1 MPLCLVAGCLGN
13 ERMREY
19 NLGSFVSKFLLIQD
33 NSVLTTQLLLLAPFF
48 SWPGLR
54 SLRKTESP
62 AAVSQGSRTSQ
73 TTKSYAFITLTLIT
87 VFSLI
92 STIFRLPVTPP
103 KPHKQGKTDKRLF
116 NAGIWTV
123 HFGFDNEGH
132 DSQRGMRELIRD
144 MELDVV
150 GLLETDL
157 QRTAFGHRD
166 LTRVLVEDLGYVSV
180 PSLNPLFGVP
190 T

>member
-1 MPLCLVAGCLGN
+1 
-13 ERMREY
+13 MREY

>member
-1 MPLCLVAGCLGN
+1 
-13 ERMREY
+13 MRKLY
-19 NLGSFVSKFLLIQD
+19 ASSLFRNNYADASSDLD
-33 NSVLTTQLLLLAPFF
+33 SVLTAQLLLLAPFF

-54 SLRKTESP
+54 SVRSP
-62 AAVSQGSRTSQ
+62 ASSGPVSADSGVSRA
-73 TTKSYAFITLTLIT
+73 TKKYALIALTLVC
-87 VFSLI
+87 VFSLF
-92 STIFRLPVTPP
+92 STISRLSPVPP
-103 KPHKQGKTDKRLF
+103 RPHKQGKTDKRIL

-157 QRTAFGHRD
+157 HRTAFGHRD
-166 LTRVLVEDLGYVSV
+166 LTRVLVEDLGYVS
-180 PSLNPLFGVP
+180 
-190 T
+190 